1 MNFRSVTSAKST
13 CPHPGE
19 QEEKPEKEG
28 GDGKKKKKKKR
39 SGKVANAR
47 KYVNVFKPFYF
58 RV

>member
-19 QEEKPEKEG
+19 QEEKPEKEE

-39 SGKVANAR
+39 SGKLANAR

>member
-1 MNFRSVTSAKST
+1 MNFRYVTSAKST

-19 QEEKPEKEG
+19 QEEKPEKEE

-39 SGKVANAR
+39 SGKLANAR